1 MNTNDRLEKIE
12 KQLELLILK
21 VDIICDKLTH
31 NEKVQNSKIDHRTE
45 DELFNEA
52 KTVVIKANE
61 ASASILQRRLSIG
74 YARAARILD
83 LLETEGVIGPSYGA
97 KPRKVLIKK

>member
-1 MNTNDRLEKIE
+1 MNKDDRLEKIE
-12 KQLELLILK
+12 KQLELLIRK
-21 VDIICDKLTH
+21 VDIIYRKLMHGDKL
-31 NEKVQNSKIDHRTE
+31 QNQKLDHRTE

-52 KTVVIKANE
+52 KAVVIKFGE
-61 ASASILQRRLSIG
+61 GSASILQRRLSIG

-83 LLETEGVIGPSYGA
+83 LLEAEGVIGPSYGA